1 VGVEYPYLAILAV
14 IAFTLAVSGLIYF
27 FINTYTEA
35 LKTPILSTY
44 AQACYTVD
52 NKTYLEVTIK
62 HERGLIVN
70 LQRIEVYSDNGAVV
84 YTPGGSLADINVTM
98 EGFNGR
104 LGPGQVGY
112 VKMIFPSGYFTPNK
126 TYSGVVLFDAGNTVF
141 TFQVLKCPFIT
152 YPYPTTLLNLGLT
165 ASTGTILALGLIKTI
180 TQRPDIQLLTREN
193 VFYNDTFDTD
203 PFGAGRITI
212 VNCVRN
218 WQYDQQNK
226 VITIA
231 INKRPDDLGGECVIL
246 VNRNLPSNGTV
257 YIASISNTGGGQGRI
272 DSILY
277 RDPSN
282 FYTLGV
288 DLEKRADRDRGV
300 DIWRYLNNNWLNLLS
315 TASAP
320 EAPYYAVAIY
330 VFGIGNLSLWL
341 NQSYYGP
348 VTDTNIVPLRAGLGV
363 WQGAGNFIVY
373 FDNLLITI
381 NAPPWFVNVT
391 NVPVGWSIVLR
402 DQSGKSVDAKI
413 SVNGNVSLDVRS
425 YFILPNAM
433 LEVYDDRGYLQV
445 SRSFD
450 YVMGGE
456 VYTLAGTYTPGV
468 EFNGLAVGV
477 GQLDTVLLYNVT
489 NLGNI
494 SLVQSISANSVFNGS
509 SSIVIGS
516 GTIYLLN
523 TSGVYTYDYSTSMWR
538 LVTSACRASGAG
550 AGIGVVGDGVVVV
563 PGVGNNTLCVY
574 NMTTGSTTL
583 YLVTDGDVT
592 EYTCLASSGYT
603 VYVSL
608 LGSSGPVIVAYN
620 VSSGVVSKNATYSI
634 RDYRL
639 YGLTHDGSRYLY
651 FIIPYGGDYGE
662 VYRLDTLT
670 GNVYSLPILLWLAPV
685 SPGDRLEYYSN
696 NLIYARDEGTDELY
710 LIPLEYVLY

>member
-1 VGVEYPYLAILAV
+1 AM
-14 IAFTLAVSGLIYF
+14 
-27 FINTYTEA
+27 
-35 LKTPILSTY
+35 K
-44 AQACYTVD
+44 
-52 NKTYLEVTIK
+52 
-62 HERGLIVN
+62 
-70 LQRIEVYSDNGAVV
+70 
-84 YTPGGSLADINVTM
+84 
-98 EGFNGR
+98 
-104 LGPGQVGY
+104 
-112 VKMIFPSGYFTPNK
+112 
-126 TYSGVVLFDAGNTVF
+126 
-141 TFQVLKCPFIT
+141 
-152 YPYPTTLLNLGLT
+152 
-165 ASTGTILALGLIKTI
+165 
-180 TQRPDIQLLTREN
+180 PDIQLLTREN

-203 PFGAGRITI
+203 PFTTGRITK
-212 VNCVRN
+212 VNCVNN

-226 VITIA
+226 LITIA
-231 INKRPDDLGGECVIL
+231 INRRPGDLGGECVIL

-288 DLEKRADRDRGV
+288 DLERRVDRDRGV
-300 DIWRYLNNNWLNLLS
+300 DIWRYLNNNWRNLLS

-320 EAPYYAVAIY
+320 TPPYYMVAIY
-330 VFGIGNLSLWL
+330 VFGIGSLSLWL
-341 NQSYYGP
+341 NQGYYGP
-348 VTDTNIVPLRAGLGV
+348 VTDTNIVPLQAGLGV
-363 WQGAGNFIVY
+363 LQARGNFIVY

-381 NAPPWFVNVT
+381 DAPPWFVNVT

-402 DQSGKSVDAKI
+402 DQYGNSVDAKI

-425 YFILPNAM
+425 YFILPNAT

-456 VYTLAGTYTPGV
+456 VYTITGTYTPGV

-489 NLGNI
+489 DLGNI
-494 SLVQSISANSVFNGS
+494 TLVQVISANSVFNGS
-509 SSIVIGS
+509 SSIAIDS

-523 TSGVYTYDYSTSMWR
+523 TSGVYIYDYSTSTWR

-574 NMTTGSTTL
+574 NMTTDSTTL
-583 YLVTDGDVT
+583 YLVTDGYVT

-608 LGSSGPVIVAYN
+608 LGGSEPVIVAYN
-620 VSSGVVSKNATYSI
+620 VSSGVVSKVATYSI

-651 FIIPYGGDYGE
+651 FIIPYGGDYGV

-670 GNVYSLPILLWLAPV
+670 GETYPLSILLWPGPV

-696 NLIYARDEGTDELY
+696 NLVYARDEGTDELY
-710 LIPLEYVLY
+710 LIPLEYVL

>member
-1 VGVEYPYLAILAV
+1 VVFVGVEYPYLAILAV
-14 IAFTLAVSGLIYF
+14 IAFTMAVSGLIYF

-141 TFQVLKCPFIT
+141 TFQVVKCPFIT

-165 ASTGTILALGLIKTI
+165 ASTGTILALGLIKTVAMK
-180 TQRPDIQLLTREN
+180 PDIRLYTREN

-203 PFGAGRITI
+203 PFTTGRII
-212 VNCVRN
+212 KVNCTDK
-218 WQYDQQNK
+218 WQYLSQS
-226 VITIA
+226 IYIS
-231 INKRPDDLGGECVIL
+231 INRGDKIVDECIIL
-246 VNRNLPSNGTV
+246 VNKSLPSTGTV
-257 YIASISNTGGGQGRI
+257 YIAFNSTSGVMGAWGRV
-272 DSILY
+272 DAILY
-277 RDPSN
+277 NNSTN
-282 FYTLGV
+282 YFYTIGARFQG
-288 DLEKRADRDRGV
+288 DSADAV
-300 DIWRYLNNNWLNLLS
+300 NITLNNRYVLYTS
-315 TASAP
+315 GVTVS
-320 EAPYYAVAIY
+320 APYYIVAMY
-330 VFGIGNLSLWL
+330 VFNIGNLSLWL
-341 NQSYYGP
+341 NNGYYGP
-348 VTDTNIVPLRAGLGV
+348 VSDKTVVPTHAGLGV
-363 WQGAGNFIVY
+363 LWEKANIMVY
-373 FDNLLITI
+373 LDNLLITL

-391 NVPVGWSIVLR
+391 SVPVGWSIVLR
-402 DQSGKSVDAKI
+402 DQSGNIVSSGT
-413 SVNGNVSLDVRS
+413 SVNGNVTLDLRNYNIYIVK
-425 YFILPNAM
+425 NAT

-456 VYTLAGTYTPGV
+456 VYIITGTYTPGV

-477 GQLDTVLLYNVT
+477 GQFDTVILYNIT
-489 NLGNI
+489 DLGNL

-523 TSGVYTYDYSTSMWR
+523 TSGVYTYDYSMSMWR
-538 LVTSACRASGAG
+538 LVTSACRASGLG
-550 AGIGVVGDGVVVV
+550 AGIGVVGDGVIVV
-563 PGVGNNTLCVY
+563 PGVGNNSLCIY

-608 LGSSGPVIVAYN
+608 LGSSGPVIVAYY

-651 FIIPYGGDYGE
+651 FIIPYGGDYGG

-670 GNVYSLPILLWLAPV
+670 GETYPLPILLWPGPV

-710 LIPLEYVLY
+710 LIPLEYVL